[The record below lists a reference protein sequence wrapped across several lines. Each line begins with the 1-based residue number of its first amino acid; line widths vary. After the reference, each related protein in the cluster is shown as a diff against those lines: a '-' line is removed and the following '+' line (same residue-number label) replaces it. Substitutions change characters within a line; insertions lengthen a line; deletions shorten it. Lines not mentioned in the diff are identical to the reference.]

1 MSARRRPR
9 RCHETLTRRPD
20 SAAMT
25 DSVQRLYVA
34 VLAARTRD
42 PAASRT
48 AKLIREGTP
57 KMAKK
62 LAEEAVEVGIEA
74 LQGNR
79 PEVVRESA
87 DLIYNLVVLW
97 GELGIAP
104 GEVWREMDRREEL
117 YGIAEKLPKQ
127 RGGAAQP
134 ANPAATRPLGLAA
147 APKG

>member
-25 DSVQRLYVA
+25 DSVLRLHTA

-42 PAASRT
+42 PASSRT
-48 AKLIREGTP
+48 ARLLREGTP

-62 LAEEAVEVGIEA
+62 LAEEAVEAGIAA

-79 PEVVRESA
+79 QEVVRESA

-97 GELGIAP
+97 SELGIAP

-127 RGGAAQP
+127 RGA
-134 ANPAATRPLGLAA
+134 AA
-147 APKG
+147 APEKPAAAHPHGLVVARKG